1 MNEKEKAKLA
11 GRFAQTEET
20 TSINPDSLD
29 TSPLLSGDANEEQ
42 RLKPVLEEKK
52 KATINGKLDR
62 ITAEE
67 I

>member
-29 TSPLLSGDANEEQ
+29 TSPLLSGDANEE
-42 RLKPVLEEKK
+42 
-52 KATINGKLDR
+52 
-62 ITAEE
+62 
-67 I
+67 